1 MKRILTRS
9 LLILLG
15 GLAAF
20 LFLFSSYNEYQRENI
35 AEKVREEAMAYVPS
49 ENDWQTGNSNLRI
62 VAYPSPPTKKS
73 KQQEQKLMTKFFDF
87 VTQIDYQQGFDSMLE
102 FLGQA
107 KEFILKCFTDNTD
120 KFYFVPKANNT

>member
-1 MKRILTRS
+1 MKRFLARS
-9 LLILLG
+9 LFILLG

-20 LFLFSSYNEYQRENI
+20 LFLFSSYNEYQREKI

-49 ENDWQTGNSNLRI
+49 ENDWQSGNSNLRI
-62 VAYPSPPTKKS
+62 VAYPPPLPKKS
-73 KQQEQKLMTKFFDF
+73 KQQEQTLMTKFFDF
-87 VTQIDYQQGFDSMLE
+87 VTQIDYQQGFDSVLE

-120 KFYFVPKANNT
+120 KFYLVPKANKT